1 MAIDPR
7 KRLDPE
13 RAEARREQ
21 ILQAASVCFR
31 RSGFHGAS
39 VADIAKVANLS
50 AGHIYNYFDGKE
62 AIIAAI
68 VERNVGDF
76 MEFFERVR
84 LTPDI
89 AAAMIEQ
96 VEAGVIDCTDP
107 EKSSIQIE
115 VLAEASR
122 NPKIA
127 TLVRAVDDLIRSRIE
142 ELVASVTGLT
152 DPSHVASRV
161 QVMMAFFDGIMVRSL
176 IEPALDREGIT
187 LVIKGV
193 MAHLL
198 TPVALRAP
206 ASAASASHP

>member
-62 AIIAAI
+62 AVIAAI
-68 VERNVGDF
+68 VERNVGEF

-84 LTPDI
+84 LRPDI
-89 AAAMIEQ
+89 AAAMIEEA
-96 VEAGVIDCTDP
+96 EAGVIDCTDP
-107 EKSSIQIE
+107 DKSGIQIE

-127 TLVRAVDDLIRSRIE
+127 ALVRGVDDLVRSRLE
-142 ELVASVTGLT
+142 ELVRSATGLT
-152 DPSHVASRV
+152 DQSAIAARV
-161 QVMMAFFDGIMVRSL
+161 QVLMAFFDGIMVRGL
-176 IEPALDREGIT
+176 IDLRLDRDAIT
-187 LVIKGV
+187 RVIQDV

-198 TPVALRAP
+198 AP
-206 ASAASASHP
+206 SITSGAGAPHA